1 MPVPPELLLT
11 APQLHMLHHM
21 HILTPVRLAATIPT
35 HPVTETNRAPP
46 EAGNP
51 VMFKHPIALLLVAF
65 GVAWEAPAEA
75 QTPGT
80 SVGGLSCRMAPS
92 IGLIFGS
99 QQRMACRFQP
109 NGPYPP
115 EAYVGVMNT
124 IGLDI
129 GITAGGVMAWGV
141 FAPTAGPM
149 YGGLAGTYVGASGSI
164 GVGVGV
170 GANLLF
176 GGTGRS
182 IALQPLSVEGSV
194 GINLSVGV
202 SGLTLA
208 LAQ

>member
-1 MPVPPELLLT
+1 MNKNCIVPALIALACLT
-11 APQLHMLHHM
+11 ASPASAQ
-21 HILTPVRLAATIPT
+21 
-35 HPVTETNRAPP
+35 APP
-46 EAGNP
+46 
-51 VMFKHPIALLLVAF
+51 
-65 GVAWEAPAEA
+65 
-75 QTPGT
+75 GT
-80 SVGGLSCRMAPS
+80 NVGSLTCKLAPS

-99 QQRMACRFQP
+99 QQRMACRFTP
-109 NGPYPP
+109 NGPYQS
-115 EAYVGVMNT
+115 EAYAGVMNT

-141 FAPTAGPM
+141 FAPSSGPTP
-149 YGGLAGTYVGASGSI
+149 GRLAGTYVGGSGAI

-194 GINLSVGV
+194 GINLSLGV

-208 LAQ
+208 SAQ

>member
-1 MPVPPELLLT
+1 MIRQFV
-11 APQLHMLHHM
+11 A
-21 HILTPVRLAATIPT
+21 LALIAIAAVWVSP
-35 HPVTETNRAPP
+35 
-46 EAGNP
+46 AG
-51 VMFKHPIALLLVAF
+51 
-65 GVAWEAPAEA
+65 A

-80 SVGGLSCRMAPS
+80 SVGALSCRMAPS

-129 GITAGGVMAWGV
+129 GITAGGAMAWGV

-194 GINLSVGV
+194 GVNLSVGV

>member
-1 MPVPPELLLT
+1 MSRNLMALVLLALSAT
-11 APQLHMLHHM
+11 FVSPASAQNAP
-21 HILTPVRLAATIPT
+21 
-35 HPVTETNRAPP
+35 
-46 EAGNP
+46 G
-51 VMFKHPIALLLVAF
+51 
-65 GVAWEAPAEA
+65 
-75 QTPGT
+75 GT
-80 SVGGLSCRMAPS
+80 SVGRLSCRMAPS
-92 IGLIFGS
+92 VGLIFGS
-99 QQRMACRFQP
+99 RQRMACRFQP
-109 NGPYPP
+109 SGPFPP
-115 EAYVGVMNT
+115 QNYAGVMGT

-141 FAPTAGPM
+141 FAPTAGPAL
-149 YGGLAGTYVGASGSI
+149 GALAGTYVGASGSI

-194 GINLSVGV
+194 GINLSLGV

>member
-1 MPVPPELLLT
+1 
-11 APQLHMLHHM
+11 
-21 HILTPVRLAATIPT
+21 
-35 HPVTETNRAPP
+35 
-46 EAGNP
+46 
-51 VMFKHPIALLLVAF
+51 MFKRRITPLLVALA
-65 GVAWEAPAEA
+65 VVCVSPAAAQAP
-75 QTPGT
+75 QGT
-80 SVGGLSCRMAPS
+80 SVGVLTCKMAPS

-99 QQRMACRFQP
+99 RQRMACRFAP

-124 IGLDI
+124 IGLDV
-129 GITAGGVMAWGV
+129 GITAGGAMAWGV

-149 YGGLAGTYVGASGSI
+149 RGGLAGTYVGASGAI

-194 GINLSVGV
+194 GINLSLGV

>member
-1 MPVPPELLLT
+1 MLKNLIAVVLL
-11 APQLHMLHHM
+11 A
-21 HILTPVRLAATIPT
+21 LAAIC
-35 HPVTETNRAPP
+35 VS
-46 EAGNP
+46 
-51 VMFKHPIALLLVAF
+51 
-65 GVAWEAPAEA
+65 PASA
-75 QTPGT
+75 QNAPGT
-80 SVGGLSCRMAPS
+80 SVGALTCRMAPS

-99 QQRMACRFQP
+99 RQRMACRFQP

-129 GITAGGVMAWGV
+129 GVTAGGAMAWGV
-141 FAPTAGPM
+141 LAPTAGPM

-194 GINLSVGV
+194 GVNLSVGV

>member
-1 MPVPPELLLT
+1 
-11 APQLHMLHHM
+11 
-21 HILTPVRLAATIPT
+21 
-35 HPVTETNRAPP
+35 
-46 EAGNP
+46 
-51 VMFKHPIALLLVAF
+51 MFKHFIALVTMMLAA
-65 GVAWEAPAEA
+65 AWVSPAGA

-80 SVGGLSCRMAPS
+80 SVGALSCRMAPS

-129 GITAGGVMAWGV
+129 GVTAGGALAWGV

-149 YGGLAGTYVGASGSI
+149 YGGLAGTYAGATGSI
-164 GVGVGV
+164 GIGVGV

-194 GINLSVGV
+194 GVNLSLGV
-202 SGLTLA
+202 SSLTLA
-208 LAQ
+208 LAR

>member
-1 MPVPPELLLT
+1 MS
-11 APQLHMLHHM
+11 
-21 HILTPVRLAATIPT
+21 
-35 HPVTETNRAPP
+35 
-46 EAGNP
+46 
-51 VMFKHPIALLLVAF
+51 KHLIALLLVGFAA
-65 GVAWEAPAEA
+65 AWVSPAGA

-80 SVGGLSCRMAPS
+80 SVGGLSCRTAPS

-164 GVGVGV
+164 GLGVGV

-194 GINLSVGV
+194 GVNLSVGA